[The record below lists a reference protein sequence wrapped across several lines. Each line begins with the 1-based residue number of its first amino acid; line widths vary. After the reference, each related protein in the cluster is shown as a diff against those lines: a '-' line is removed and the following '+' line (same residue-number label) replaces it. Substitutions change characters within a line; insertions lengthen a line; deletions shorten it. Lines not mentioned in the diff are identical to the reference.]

1 MAENNNDIEN
11 IQAIHTR
18 YIETLNNL
26 KKRKNDHIN
35 RLTDENKKLKEQ
47 NKILVE
53 YNNELQ
59 NKIEDLLKFKSNHIC
74 NDKCN

>member
-1 MAENNNDIEN
+1 MAKNNNDIEN

-47 NKILVE
+47 NKI
-53 YNNELQ
+53 
-59 NKIEDLLKFKSNHIC
+59 EDLLKFKSNHIC

>member
-47 NKILVE
+47 NKI
-53 YNNELQ
+53 
-59 NKIEDLLKFKSNHIC
+59 EDLLKFKSNHIC